1 MADGSTAPRGAR
13 FLSMDEICILLDVER
28 RTVERWI
35 AAGKFPTP
43 SRISDN
49 KVAVPLG
56 DLQIWARRKDAGF
69 AAEIDRLA
77 HSPVTD
83 LRPESLKKQA
93 ATAMTRHYGEKV
105 DPANVVIGRRR
116 PIKDEDV
123 QRQAKNFVEALRS
136 FGAGLTP
143 AEQVMAAMVAFPVL
157 REAVAGDR
165 PDLPD
170 VDEQAEALV
179 ELICDQLPT
188 TPDA

>member
-1 MADGSTAPRGAR
+1 MADGSTPPRGAR

-43 SRISDN
+43 SRISEN
-49 KVAVPLG
+49 KVAVALG
-56 DLQIWARRKDAGF
+56 DLQAWARHKDAGF

-77 HSPVTD
+77 HSQVTD
-83 LRPESLKKQA
+83 LRPDSLRQQA
-93 ATAMTRHYGEKV
+93 AKAMTRHYGEKV

-116 PIKDEDV
+116 PTTDADT
-123 QRQAKNFVEALRS
+123 QRQAKGFVQALRS

-157 REAVAGDR
+157 REAVAGD
-165 PDLPD
+165 LPD